1 MVKVEFSFM
10 DVFEAEAVSSSWSA
24 SYDRH
29 IEMARDAERLGYR
42 SIHFIEHQNAFFPCV
57 TSSNVYLAAVARETS
72 TLRFGPMVYQLP
84 LHHPIR
90 LAQDAAMVDQLSHGR
105 LDFGFGYGPQ
115 KHEFDRWHM
124 PFTQR
129 RDMGVEALD
138 IIVKAWTQDEV
149 TYEGAFWT
157 FDEALPK
164 PKPYQQPHPP
174 IWMGAHSETSF
185 DYAARMNFN
194 VAQNID
200 IDTAVDEKFAY
211 FRDRWHEA
219 GHPGPMPHQM
229 LVRHVHVAPTDE
241 QARAEAE
248 PSLVRGMR
256 GGSGTRRLQPE
267 EQTPDMIEHVR
278 VYEETVG
285 SYDFWIDNG
294 LALVGSPEKV
304 IRLIRE
310 QQARA
315 GYDILCTQHSL
326 LGLPAELA
334 DSSMQLFGQEVIPAF
349 R

>member
-1 MVKVEFSFM
+1 MVKLEFGLM
-10 DVFEAEAVSSSWSA
+10 DAFEAEGSSASWSA
-24 SYDRH
+24 SYERH
-29 IEMARDAERLGYR
+29 IELAQRSEQWGYR
-42 SIHFIEHQNAFFPCV
+42 SYHFIEHQNALFPCV

-84 LHHPIR
+84 LHHPVR

-124 PFTQR
+124 PFTER
-129 RDMGVEALD
+129 REMGLEALE
-138 IIVKAWTQDEV
+138 IILKAWTEDTV
-149 TYEGAFWT
+149 TYEGEYWN

-185 DYAARMNFN
+185 DYAATMNFN

-200 IDTAVDEKFAY
+200 IDAAVAEKFAY
-211 FRDRWHEA
+211 FRDRWGEA

-229 LVRHVHVAPTDE
+229 LVRHVHVAETDE

-248 PSLVRGMR
+248 PSLLRGMR
-256 GGSGTRRLQPE
+256 GGKGTRQLQPE
-267 EQTPDMIEHVR
+267 ERTPDMIEHVR
-278 VYEETVG
+278 VYDETVG
-285 SYDFWIDNG
+285 SYEFWIENG
-294 LALVGSPEKV
+294 LALVGSPETV
-304 IRLIRE
+304 IRRLE
-310 QQARA
+310 AQQALSGHDVFCA
-315 GYDILCTQHSL
+315 QHLL
-326 LGLPAELA
+326 LGMPSDLVDKSLR
-334 DSSMQLFGQEVIPAF
+334 LFGQEVIPAF